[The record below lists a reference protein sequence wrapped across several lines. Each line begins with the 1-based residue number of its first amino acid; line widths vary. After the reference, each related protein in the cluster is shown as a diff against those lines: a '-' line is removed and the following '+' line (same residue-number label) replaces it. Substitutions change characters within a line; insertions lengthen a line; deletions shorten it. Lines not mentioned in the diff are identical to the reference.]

1 MINHIGLAFCLSP
14 AVPLIELIERRIFWY
29 KCVLR
34 DMANKGVK
42 FHNNSEYK
50 AIVSDINLFSDLGC
64 LSDANELSELLSRC
78 VDEN

>member
-1 MINHIGLAFCLSP
+1 
-14 AVPLIELIERRIFWY
+14 
-29 KCVLR
+29 
-34 DMANKGVK
+34 MANKGVK